1 MIRDKAAGS
10 LPPSNIFRF
19 LRPQIFGWKTRDHHG
34 ANRTFGRV
42 LGNSCCRKVSGV
54 ESLMC
59 LVPGLLPLLTQLIS
73 ASDFCL
79 SFLDN
84 FVSQLCALPPAIT
97 HILRR
102 YQTAFGD

>member
-1 MIRDKAAGS
+1 MVRDKAAGS
-10 LPPSNIFRF
+10 FPPSNIFGF
-19 LRPQIFGWKTRDHHG
+19 LRPQKFGWKARDYRG

-42 LGNSCCRKVSGV
+42 LICGCCLKVSGV

-59 LVPGLLPLLTQLIS
+59 FVPGLLPLFTQLVS

-84 FVSQLCALPPAIT
+84 FVSQLCLLPPAIT
-97 HILRR
+97 HILCR
-102 YQTAFGD
+102 YQTAFRD